1 MKGLYPGTFDPITN
15 GHYEI
20 IRRASALFE
29 TLIVGVAV
37 SPEKEPLF
45 SIERRVEMVHE
56 VLQTLSNIEIQE
68 YSGLT
73 VNFAKEIDAHV
84 LVRGLRSPADAQYEF
99 ELARMNK
106 ELAGDIETIFLSSG
120 NNNAFISSSLIKQIA
135 SEEGDIA
142 GFVHSTV
149 QQPWL
154 AVSKTYSR
162 HGLH

>member
-29 TLIVGVAV
+29 TLVVGVAV

-73 VNFAKEIDAHV
+73 VKFAKEIDAHV

-106 ELAGDIETIFLSSG
+106 ELAGNIETIFLSSG
-120 NNNAFISSSLIKQIA
+120 NNNAFISSSLIRQIA
-135 SEEGDIA
+135 SEGGDIT
-142 GFVHSTV
+142 GFVHPTV
-149 QQPWL
+149 QQALL
-154 AVSKTYSR
+154 AIYKT
-162 HGLH
+162 

>member
-120 NNNAFISSSLIKQIA
+120 DNNAFISSSLIRQIA
-135 SEEGDIA
+135 SEGGDIT
-142 GFVHSTV
+142 GFVHPTV
-149 QQPWL
+149 QQALL
-154 AVSKTYSR
+154 AIYKI
-162 HGLH
+162 

>member
-20 IRRASALFE
+20 IRRASALFQK
-29 TLIVGVAV
+29 LFVGVAV

-45 SIERRVEMVHE
+45 SVERRVEMVNE
-56 VLQTLSNIEIQE
+56 VLQTLPNVEIQK

-73 VNFAKEIDAHV
+73 VNFAKDIDASV

-106 ELAGDIETIFLSSG
+106 ELAVDVETIFLSSG
-120 NNNAFISSSLIKQIA
+120 NNNAFISSSLIRQIA
-135 SEEGDIA
+135 SEGGDIA
-142 GFVHSTV
+142 GFVHPTV
-149 QQPWL
+149 QKALL
-154 AVSKTYSR
+154 AIYKK
-162 HGLH
+162 

>member
-20 IRRASALFE
+20 ICRASMLFE
-29 TLIVGVAV
+29 SLVVGIAV

-45 SIERRVEMVHE
+45 SIERRVEMVNE
-56 VLQTLSNIEIQE
+56 VLQTLPNIEIQK

-73 VNFAKEIDAHV
+73 VNFAKDINASV

-106 ELAGDIETIFLSSG
+106 ELAGDVETIFLSSG

-135 SEEGDIA
+135 SEGGDIA
-142 GFVHSTV
+142 GFVHPTV
-149 QQPWL
+149 QDALMAIYQ
-154 AVSKTYSR
+154 
-162 HGLH
+162 

>member
-20 IRRASALFE
+20 IRRASALFQK
-29 TLIVGVAV
+29 LVVGVAV

-45 SIERRVEMVHE
+45 SVERRVEMVNE
-56 VLQTLSNIEIQE
+56 VLQTLPNVEIQK

-73 VNFAKEIDAHV
+73 VNFAKDIDASV

-106 ELAGDIETIFLSSG
+106 ELAGDVETIFLSSG
-120 NNNAFISSSLIKQIA
+120 NNNAYISSSLIRQIA
-135 SEEGDIA
+135 SEGGDIA
-142 GFVHSTV
+142 VFVHPNV
-149 QQPWL
+149 QKALL
-154 AVSKTYSR
+154 AIYKK
-162 HGLH
+162 

>member
-20 IRRASALFE
+20 IHRASVLFDS
-29 TLIVGVAV
+29 LVVGVAV

-45 SIERRVEMVHE
+45 SIEHRVAMVNE
-56 VLQTLSNIEIQE
+56 VLQTLPNIEIQE

-73 VNFAKEIDAHV
+73 VNFAKDINASV

-106 ELAGDIETIFLSSG
+106 ELAGDVETIFLSSG

-135 SEEGDIA
+135 SEGGDIA
-142 GFVHSTV
+142 GFVHPTV
-149 QQPWL
+149 QEALMAIYQ
-154 AVSKTYSR
+154 
-162 HGLH
+162 

>member
-20 IRRASALFE
+20 IRRGSALFE

-73 VNFAKEIDAHV
+73 VNFAKEINAHV

-106 ELAGDIETIFLSSG
+106 ELAGNIETIFLSSG
-120 NNNAFISSSLIKQIA
+120 NNNAFISSSLIRQIA
-135 SEEGDIA
+135 SEGGDIT
-142 GFVHSTV
+142 GFVHPTV
-149 QQPWL
+149 QQALL
-154 AVSKTYSR
+154 AIYKT
-162 HGLH
+162 

>member
-20 IRRASALFE
+20 ICRASMLFE
-29 TLIVGVAV
+29 SLVVGIAV

-45 SIERRVEMVHE
+45 SIERRVEMVNE
-56 VLQTLSNIEIQE
+56 VLQTLTNIEIQE

-73 VNFAKEIDAHV
+73 VNFARDIDASV

-106 ELAGDIETIFLSSG
+106 ELAVDVETIFLSSG
-120 NNNAFISSSLIKQIA
+120 NKNAFISSSLIKQIA
-135 SEEGDIA
+135 SEGGDIA
-142 GFVHSTV
+142 GFVHPTV
-149 QQPWL
+149 QEALL
-154 AVSKTYSR
+154 AIYQ
-162 HGLH
+162 

>member
-20 IRRASALFE
+20 IRRASELFE
-29 TLIVGVAV
+29 SLVVGVAV

-45 SIERRVEMVHE
+45 SIEHRVEMVNE
-56 VLQTLSNIEIQE
+56 VLQTLSNVEIQE

-84 LVRGLRSPADAQYEF
+84 VVRGLRSPADAQYEF

-106 ELAGDIETIFLSSG
+106 ELADDVETIFLSSG
-120 NNNAFISSSLIKQIA
+120 NNNAFISSSLMKQIA
-135 SEEGDIA
+135 SEGGDIA
-142 GFVHSTV
+142 GFVHPTV
-149 QQPWL
+149 QAALL
-154 AVSKTYSR
+154 AIYQK
-162 HGLH
+162 

>member
-20 IRRASALFE
+20 IRRASALFDS
-29 TLIVGVAV
+29 LVVGVAV

-45 SIERRVEMVHE
+45 SIERRVEMVNE

-84 LVRGLRSPADAQYEF
+84 VVRGLRSPADAQYEF

-106 ELAGDIETIFLSSG
+106 ELASDVETIFLSSG
-120 NNNAFISSSLIKQIA
+120 NNNAFISSSLMKQIA
-135 SEEGDIA
+135 SEGGDIA
-142 GFVHSTV
+142 GFVHPTV
-149 QQPWL
+149 QAALL
-154 AVSKTYSR
+154 AIYQK
-162 HGLH
+162 

>member
-20 IRRASALFE
+20 IRRASELFE
-29 TLIVGVAV
+29 NLVVGVAV

-45 SIERRVEMVHE
+45 SIERRVEMVNE
-56 VLQTLSNIEIQE
+56 VLQTLSNVEIQE

-84 LVRGLRSPADAQYEF
+84 VVRGLRSPADAQYEF

-106 ELAGDIETIFLSSG
+106 ELADDVETIFLSSG
-120 NNNAFISSSLIKQIA
+120 NNNAFISSSLMKQIA
-135 SEEGDIA
+135 SEGGDIA
-142 GFVHSTV
+142 GFVPPNV
-149 QQPWL
+149 QKALL
-154 AVSKTYSR
+154 AIYKK
-162 HGLH
+162 

>member
-20 IRRASALFE
+20 IRRASALFQK
-29 TLIVGVAV
+29 LVIGVAV

-45 SIERRVEMVHE
+45 SVERRVEMVNE
-56 VLQTLSNIEIQE
+56 VLQTLPNVEIQK

-84 LVRGLRSPADAQYEF
+84 VVRGLRSPADAQYEF

-106 ELAGDIETIFLSSG
+106 ELAVDVETIFLSSG
-120 NNNAFISSSLIKQIA
+120 NNNAFISSSLIRQIA
-135 SEEGDIA
+135 SEGGDIA
-142 GFVHSTV
+142 GFVHPTV
-149 QQPWL
+149 QKALL
-154 AVSKTYSR
+154 AIYKK
-162 HGLH
+162 

>member
-45 SIERRVEMVHE
+45 SIEHRVEMVHE

-73 VNFAKEIDAHV
+73 VNFAKEIDVHV

-120 NNNAFISSSLIKQIA
+120 NNNAFISSSLIRQIA
-135 SEEGDIA
+135 SEGGDIT
-142 GFVHSTV
+142 GFVHPTV
-149 QQPWL
+149 QQALL
-154 AVSKTYSR
+154 AIYKT
-162 HGLH
+162 

>member
-20 IRRASALFE
+20 IRRGSALFE

-120 NNNAFISSSLIKQIA
+120 NNNAFISSSLIRQIA
-135 SEEGDIA
+135 SEGGDIT
-142 GFVHSTV
+142 GFVHPTV
-149 QQPWL
+149 QQALL
-154 AVSKTYSR
+154 AIYKT
-162 HGLH
+162 

>member
-99 ELARMNK
+99 ELARMNN

-135 SEEGDIA
+135 SEGGDIA

-149 QQPWL
+149 QQALL
-154 AVSKTYSR
+154 AIYTT
-162 HGLH
+162 

>member
-120 NNNAFISSSLIKQIA
+120 NNNCLLYTSPSPRDS
-135 SEEGDIA
+135 
-142 GFVHSTV
+142 
-149 QQPWL
+149 
-154 AVSKTYSR
+154 
-162 HGLH
+162 

>member
-20 IRRASALFE
+20 IRRASMLFKS
-29 TLIVGVAV
+29 LVVGVAV

-45 SIERRVEMVHE
+45 SIEHRVEMVNE
-56 VLQTLSNIEIQE
+56 VLYKLTNIEIQE

-106 ELAGDIETIFLSSG
+106 ELAGDVETIFLSSG
-120 NNNAFISSSLIKQIA
+120 NNNAFISSSLIRQIA
-135 SEEGDIA
+135 SEGGDIT
-142 GFVHSTV
+142 GFVDPNV
-149 QQPWL
+149 QKALL
-154 AVSKTYSR
+154 AIYKK
-162 HGLH
+162 

>member
-20 IRRASALFE
+20 IRRASALFQK
-29 TLIVGVAV
+29 LVVGVAV

-45 SIERRVEMVHE
+45 SVERRVEMGNE
-56 VLQTLSNIEIQE
+56 VLQTLPNVEIQK

-73 VNFAKEIDAHV
+73 VNFAKDIDASV

-106 ELAGDIETIFLSSG
+106 ELAVDVETIFLSSG
-120 NNNAFISSSLIKQIA
+120 NNNAFISSSLIRQIA
-135 SEEGDIA
+135 SEGGDIA
-142 GFVHSTV
+142 GFVHPTV
-149 QQPWL
+149 QKALL
-154 AVSKTYSR
+154 AIYKK
-162 HGLH
+162 

>member
-29 TLIVGVAV
+29 TLVVGVAV

-56 VLQTLSNIEIQE
+56 VLQTLTNIEIQE

-73 VNFAKEIDAHV
+73 VNFAQEIDAHV

-106 ELAGDIETIFLSSG
+106 ELAGNIETIFLSSG
-120 NNNAFISSSLIKQIA
+120 NNNAFISSSLMKQIA
-135 SEEGDIA
+135 SEGGDIA
-142 GFVHSTV
+142 GFVHPAV
-149 QQPWL
+149 QEALL
-154 AVSKTYSR
+154 AMYKT
-162 HGLH
+162 

>member
-20 IRRASALFE
+20 IRRASELFE
-29 TLIVGVAV
+29 SLVVGVAV
-37 SPEKEPLF
+37 SPEKKPLF
-45 SIERRVEMVHE
+45 SIEHRVEMANE

-106 ELAGDIETIFLSSG
+106 ELAGDVETIFLSSG
-120 NNNAFISSSLIKQIA
+120 NNTAFISSSLIRQIA
-135 SEEGDIA
+135 SEGGDIT
-142 GFVHSTV
+142 GFVHPNV
-149 QQPWL
+149 QKALL
-154 AVSKTYSR
+154 AIYIK
-162 HGLH
+162 

>member
-20 IRRASALFE
+20 IRRASELFE
-29 TLIVGVAV
+29 KLVVGVAV

-45 SIERRVEMVHE
+45 SIERRVEMVNE
-56 VLQTLSNIEIQE
+56 VLQTLSNVEIQE

-84 LVRGLRSPADAQYEF
+84 VVRGLRSPADAQYEF

-106 ELAGDIETIFLSSG
+106 ELAGDVETIFLSSG
-120 NNNAFISSSLIKQIA
+120 NNNAFISSSLMKQIA
-135 SEEGDIA
+135 SEGGDIG
-142 GFVHSTV
+142 GFVHPNV
-149 QQPWL
+149 QKALL
-154 AVSKTYSR
+154 AIYKK
-162 HGLH
+162 